1 MPRSDK
7 RLNGKGSGINGTKPV
22 VDEPASSKSAKPS
35 PSRSRSS
42 KQPKSPDSEG
52 TEGNDNA
59 TAKPALPPAQSRG
72 KPWYARNDNRQR
84 SHTKHRRGAIKRLGV
99 APEQLHGLPSITH
112 LLEQAEGGIAT
123 VFAALRLCDDSDAQR
138 FLDRYERVSVS
149 DREYLSLEEIC
160 VAAEVAPKR
169 LLEMAVS
176 ALVEDSQS
184 AGRIIAATYHP
195 RVIKATAQAA
205 MYADGHQDRKLFL
218 SGSGFVPQA
227 PNRVGGALPSVI
239 INNQLSQ
246 GVQMMSDD
254 PNARFNAAEEDLKLL
269 HEQIDGTKLLQA
281 PKQVANAG
289 DIKIG
294 HVYQDAEELECIP
307 RPK

>member
-7 RLNGKGSGINGTKPV
+7 RSHGSKNGINGTKPV
-22 VDEPASSKSAKPS
+22 VDEPVSSRSAKPS

-42 KQPKSPDSEG
+42 KQPKSPDSG
-52 TEGNDNA
+52 DTDNA
-59 TAKPALPPAQSRG
+59 QPVQSPKQSRG

-84 SHTKHRRGAIKRLGV
+84 SHTKHRAGAIKRLGV
-99 APEQLHGLPSITH
+99 APEQLQSLPSITH
-112 LLEQAEGGIAT
+112 LLEQADGGIAT
-123 VFAALRLCDDSDAQR
+123 VLAALRLCDDNDAQR
-138 FLDRYERVSVS
+138 FLDRYEHVSVS